1 MGASS
6 SVGSSRRNGELAGM
20 ARSYKGIRSTGFCRS
35 AHGRELFG
43 GIVEAGRRARGHGP
57 LLQGIRSAR
66 HL

>member
-43 GIVEAGRRARGHGP
+43 GIVEA
-57 LLQGIRSAR
+57 
-66 HL
+66 